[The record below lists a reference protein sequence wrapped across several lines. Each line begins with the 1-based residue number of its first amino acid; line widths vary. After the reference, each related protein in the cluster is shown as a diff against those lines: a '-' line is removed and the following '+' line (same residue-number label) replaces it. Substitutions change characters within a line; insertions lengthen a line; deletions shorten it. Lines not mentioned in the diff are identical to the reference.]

1 MLDCVG
7 GKTAMKLAGMVR
19 QGGKFISYG
28 LLSGDPIPASFWQH
42 RPDIRFSYFHL
53 RQWVHSAGRDALAAK
68 LNEIFPL
75 NELPAAL
82 SVMSLN
88 SSPGKILIR
97 CDS

>member
-28 LLSGDPIPASFWQH
+28 LLSGDPIPALFWQH

-53 RQWVHSAGRDALAAK
+53 RQ
-68 LNEIFPL
+68 
-75 NELPAAL
+75 
-82 SVMSLN
+82 
-88 SSPGKILIR
+88 
-97 CDS
+97 